1 MKPPKYVAHVT
12 HRHCHWLNPTHSLQP
27 TVLKDTQTKLVYRY
41 TAEAAEIMYRY
52 LYMADEVHVE
62 PSPCQ
67 TTYTEAPK
75 PTQPQQQQSGEPQ
88 VVRIRRRGGQL
99 VQDCDVYIGRQV
111 RRGGWNLPH
120 SEWHN
125 PFKLYDYGGS
135 RSVMLNR
142 YERYIRKERPDLW
155 KKLPEL
161 EGKTLGCWCKP
172 FQCHGDVLQKLV
184 MERKQRDNLRQ

>member
-1 MKPPKYVAHVT
+1 MPLKSWTNTRTWRSRFKWNSPRQKSIRKHLNLHNPNNISRANPKQCSSDAMDVSSCKT
-12 HRHCHWLNPTHSLQP
+12 
-27 TVLKDTQTKLVYRY
+27 
-41 TAEAAEIMYRY
+41 
-52 LYMADEVHVE
+52 
-62 PSPCQ
+62 
-67 TTYTEAPK
+67 
-75 PTQPQQQQSGEPQ
+75 
-88 VVRIRRRGGQL
+88 
-99 VQDCDVYIGRQV
+99 DVYIERQV